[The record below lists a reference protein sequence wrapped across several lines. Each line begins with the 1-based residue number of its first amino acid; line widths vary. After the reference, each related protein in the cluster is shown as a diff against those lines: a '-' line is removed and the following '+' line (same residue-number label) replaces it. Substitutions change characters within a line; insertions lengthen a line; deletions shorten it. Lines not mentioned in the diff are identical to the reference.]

1 MTGPENDRTD
11 DEVLVRRWRFEQ
23 LVANGYSLAQ
33 AAQIAHDCSIDLEL
47 ARRLVSKLGCR
58 PDLATTILV

>member
-1 MTGPENDRTD
+1 MAPPETDRTD
-11 DEVLVRRWRFEQ
+11 TEVLVRRWRFEQ

-33 AAQIAHDCSIDLEL
+33 AAQIAHDRSIDLEL

-58 PDLATTILV
+58 PDVATTILV